1 MRLVG
6 FAVEAWGLLVVVSVV
21 VAAVVE
27 FLSREVEV
35 EG

>member
-1 MRLVG
+1 VRLVG
-6 FAVEAWGLLVVVSVV
+6 FAVNAWGLLVDVSVV

-27 FLSREVEV
+27 FLLREVEV